1 MTFVCTG
8 TLRGGYLLGALAS
21 SPTAG
26 PGSVP
31 GGLSASFLGR
41 GKQGGPRTPVVQ
53 GGV

>member
-1 MTFVCTG
+1 MTFTG
-8 TLRGGYLLGALAS
+8 ALWGGYLLGTLAP
-21 SPTAG
+21 SPSPG

-41 GKQGGPRTPVVQ
+41 GKQGGPRTLVVQ